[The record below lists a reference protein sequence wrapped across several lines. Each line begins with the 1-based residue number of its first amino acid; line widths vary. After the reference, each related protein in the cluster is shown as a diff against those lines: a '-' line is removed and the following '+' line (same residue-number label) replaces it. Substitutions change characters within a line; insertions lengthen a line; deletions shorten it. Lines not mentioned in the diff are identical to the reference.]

1 MDKLERYQN
10 AVKDI
15 LLDIHR
21 LGNSARN
28 REGIDSQYI
37 FDSENNHYVLIDVG
51 WRKREYIYASFV
63 HIDIKDE
70 KIWIQRNNTEWDLA
84 ELLVKKGVKK
94 EDIILGLHSPFMRQ
108 FSGYG
113 VA

>member
-1 MDKLERYQN
+1 MDKLKRYQN
-10 AVKDI
+10 AVQEI
-15 LLDIHR
+15 LLDIHK
-21 LGNSARN
+21 LGNSARG

-37 FDSENNHYVLIDVG
+37 FDPENNHYVLIDVG
-51 WRKREYIYASFV
+51 WRDREYIYASFV

-84 ELLVKKGVKK
+84 ELLIKKGVKK